1 MVYIHAKE
9 RVAFAMEW
17 TNDTVN
23 RTMMAL
29 VQQLTKDWTK
39 TKVHSEILEI
49 FMNMRLETKTEEEY
63 VGLLLTNVAFATES
77 SFALNKIFELIL
89 LHKQFPPAEAVQ
101 AWVTD
106 AHKKIQEQL
115 PTLREVYRKHF
126 GDEENIKRKLELSY
140 CPVLLSNRIKTDFIF
155 AFIHEQNQPMMKDF
169 FDADPKVV
177 LEALH
182 HISGFFASMI
192 LEDIELI

>member
-1 MVYIHAKE
+1 
-9 RVAFAMEW
+9 MEKW

-23 RTMMAL
+23 RTVMAL

-49 FMNMRLETKTEEEY
+49 FMNMRLETKNEEEY
-63 VGLLLTNVAFATES
+63 VNLLLTNVAFATES
-77 SFALNKIFELIL
+77 SFALQKIFELIL
-89 LHKQFPPAEAVQ
+89 FNKQFPPAEAVQ
-101 AWVTD
+101 AWLTD
-106 AHKKIQEQL
+106 AHEKIQQQL
-115 PTLREVYRKHF
+115 PTLRDVYWKHF
-126 GDEENIKRKLELSY
+126 SNAQGEENIKNIKRKLELSY
-140 CPVLLSNRIKTDFIF
+140 CPMLLSNRIKTDFIF

-169 FDADPKVV
+169 FDADPKAV

-192 LEDIELI
+192 LEGIELI

>member
-1 MVYIHAKE
+1 
-9 RVAFAMEW
+9 MEQW

-23 RTMMAL
+23 RAVMAL

-49 FMNMRLETKTEEEY
+49 FMNIRLETKTEEEY
-63 VGLLLTNVAFATES
+63 ISLLLTNVAFATES

-89 LHKQFPPAEAVQ
+89 LNKQFPPAEAVQ
-101 AWVTD
+101 AWLTD
-106 AHKKIQEQL
+106 AHQKIQEQL
-115 PTLREVYRKHF
+115 PTLRELYRKHF

-169 FDADPKVV
+169 FDADPKAV

-182 HISGFFASMI
+182 HISGFFSSMI
-192 LEDIELI
+192 LEGIELI

>member
-1 MVYIHAKE
+1 
-9 RVAFAMEW
+9 MEW

-23 RTMMAL
+23 RTVMAL

-63 VGLLLTNVAFATES
+63 VSLLLTNVAFATES

-89 LHKQFPPAEAVQ
+89 LNKQFPPAEAVQ
-101 AWVTD
+101 AWLTD

-169 FDADPKVV
+169 FHADPKAV